1 MGQSAKQSRDY
12 FNKVKDLNLK
22 NFPEEILPQYIFQN
36 VLFIQYNIL
45 LGWMCSRDTRP
56 CCRCTPGQPGC
67 SQESVHGQDG
77 DKELQDTQD

>member
-1 MGQSAKQSRDY
+1 
-12 FNKVKDLNLK
+12 
-22 NFPEEILPQYIFQN
+22 
-36 VLFIQYNIL
+36 
-45 LGWMCSRDTRP
+45 MCSRDTRP